1 MIVQC
6 AAVSCPYNEQKLCKH
21 SALHITQHGQ
31 CGRWF
36 KENGQPRKFLDPS
49 VTGPKN
55 LDQIIDGE
63 WSEITFE
70 ESIEDIEEIEEVQET
85 ENSKNDE
92 SEVNVNAK

>member
-21 SALHITQHGQ
+21 SALHITQGGQ
-31 CGRWF
+31 CGYWY
-36 KENGQPRKFLDPS
+36 KENGQPRRFFDPIE
-49 VTGPKN
+49 TGPKN
-55 LDQIIDGE
+55 LDQVTDGE

-70 ESIEDIEEIEEVQET
+70 ESIEDNEEIKEEQEL

-92 SEVNVNAK
+92 GEVNVNAK